1 LKPEDIP
8 ASLGNYSCFALPDFT
23 SIMSFTRIAAI
34 AGAVAFLTASKVT
47 AHGTV
52 TGIVADGV

>member
-1 LKPEDIP
+1 LPIWEIIL
-8 ASLGNYSCFALPDFT
+8 AFALPDFIST
-23 SIMSFTRIAAI
+23 MSFPRIATI
-34 AGAVAFLTASKVT
+34 AGVVAFASKVA

>member
-1 LKPEDIP
+1 
-8 ASLGNYSCFALPDFT
+8 
-23 SIMSFTRIAAI
+23 MSFPRIAAI
-34 AGAVAFLTASKVT
+34 VGIVAFASKAA

>member
-1 LKPEDIP
+1 LKPEDIL
-8 ASLGNYSCFALPDFT
+8 AYLGNYSCFFP
-23 SIMSFTRIAAI
+23 RIATI
-34 AGAVAFLTASKVT
+34 AGVVAFASKVA

>member
-1 LKPEDIP
+1 LPTWEIIV
-8 ASLGNYSCFALPDFT
+8 AFVLPDFT
-23 SIMSFTRIAAI
+23 SPMA
-34 AGAVAFLTASKVT
+34 LTASKVA

>member
-1 LKPEDIP
+1 LLIWEIIL
-8 ASLGNYSCFALPDFT
+8 AFALPNFT

-34 AGAVAFLTASKVT
+34 AGVVAFLTASKVT